1 MWGLSYETGM
11 QKRHEQA
18 RDNFNHPALVFCG
31 LDHSSG
37 LGVVVVLIAS
47 EVLMFGIFKIRSDR
61 QRKDEIIKRKRND
74 QLKKE
79 INELMTRINFEQ
91 ECG

>member
-1 MWGLSYETGM
+1 M

-31 LDHSSG
+31 LGHSSCVG
-37 LGVVVVLIAS
+37 LVVVLILS
-47 EVLMFGIFKIRSDR
+47 EVLMFSILKIRSDR
-61 QRKDEIIKRKRND
+61 KRKDEIIKRKRND

-79 INELMTRINFEQ
+79 INELITRINFEQ